1 MNNYKLNDWEAGDF
15 IRSLQNKLGVPHG
28 TLVKIKQNPNG
39 SGVIVERALTPAE
52 KMRNWVNEELYK
64 IPNNV
69 DFMVKGKTVVAYW
82 HYGRNY
88 YSGIAICSPED
99 KFDLNTGKVIAW
111 TRAKHRTPPNF
122 IYE

>member
-28 TLVKIKQNPNG
+28 TL
-39 SGVIVERALTPAE
+39 E